1 MHRANSGTS
10 VAKHRCLRV
19 VWALLWVL
27 ICVQFVGANMSLW
40 RVDQA
45 ADYLGIRPKTLYEW
59 VRTGR
64 VPYRKLGFNVRF
76 DPAELEAWVG
86 EQRSVEPE
94 GKAAELEAASR
105 AAARHLR
112 RLETDLG
119 EHLSFPQRREL
130 RELAARLER
139 AAVEA
144 Q

>member
-1 MHRANSGTS
+1 
-10 VAKHRCLRV
+10 
-19 VWALLWVL
+19 
-27 ICVQFVGANMSLW
+27 MSLW

-76 DPAELEAWVG
+76 DPAELEDWAG
-86 EQRSVEPE
+86 QHRSATPGGAGAVP
-94 GKAAELEAASR
+94 ELEEAAVDAVR
-105 AAARHLR
+105 QLR
-112 RLETDLG
+112 RLEADLG

-139 AAVEA
+139 ATVGSTGR
-144 Q
+144 

>member
-1 MHRANSGTS
+1 M
-10 VAKHRCLRV
+10 
-19 VWALLWVL
+19 LL
-27 ICVQFVGANMSLW
+27 CVQFVGANMSLW

-76 DPAELEAWVG
+76 DPAELEDWAG
-86 EQRSVEPE
+86 QTRSTGSNE
-94 GKAAELEAASR
+94 KTSTAELEAVALDAVR
-105 AAARHLR
+105 QLR
-112 RLETDLG
+112 RLEADLG

-144 Q
+144 

>member
-1 MHRANSGTS
+1 
-10 VAKHRCLRV
+10 
-19 VWALLWVL
+19 
-27 ICVQFVGANMSLW
+27 MSLW

-64 VPYRKLGFNVRF
+64 VPFRKLGFNVRF
-76 DPAELEAWVG
+76 DPAELELWVG
-86 EQRSVEPE
+86 QQRSPKP
-94 GKAAELEAASR
+94 GEATTPDL
-105 AAARHLR
+105 AAAALDAVRQLR

-139 AAVEA
+139 AAVGA
-144 Q
+144 